1 MNEAISGSLKRL
13 AIDEAPVII
22 KYLTDKW
29 AAAHPKEPP
38 PTSEQVIAA
47 YRQAFASSEA
57 VDEDWLAAH
66 PPKSQA

>member
-1 MNEAISGSLKRL
+1 MNETINLALKRL

-29 AAAHPKEPP
+29 AASHPKEPP
-38 PTSEQVIAA
+38 PTSEQVIDAWH
-47 YRQAFASSEA
+47 QALASSKA

-66 PPKSQA
+66 PRKAGQ